1 MMVVCTQNC
10 VFVSIFVCRFADID
24 VMRAAYINQT
34 NLTTDR
40 VKCEDKTELDDH
52 VHQVKTEPDDDVH
65 QVKTEPDDDVHQV
78 KIEVRTSMTL
88 AGTFSIHTFSSEYL
102 LFFSILLKKKWTVK
116 FMSVN

>member
-40 VKCEDKTELDDH
+40 VKCEDKTE
-52 VHQVKTEPDDDVH
+52 PDDDVH

-88 AGTFSIHTFSSEYL
+88 AGTFSIHTFSFEYVL
-102 LFFSILLKKKWTVK
+102 FSLFF
-116 FMSVN
+116 

>member
-40 VKCEDKTELDDH
+40 VKCEDKTEPDDDVH
-52 VHQVKTEPDDDVH
+52 RVKTEPDDIYHQVKTEPDDH
-65 QVKTEPDDDVHQV
+65 VHQV
-78 KIEVRTSMTL
+78 KIEVRTSITS
-88 AGTFSIHTFSSEYL
+88 ACTFSRHTLFS
-102 LFFSILLKKKWTVK
+102 
-116 FMSVN
+116 

>member
-1 MMVVCTQNC
+1 
-10 VFVSIFVCRFADID
+10 
-24 VMRAAYINQT
+24 MRAAYINQK

-40 VKCEDKTELDDH
+40 VKCED
-52 VHQVKTEPDDDVH
+52 KTEPDDDVH

-102 LFFSILLKKKWTVK
+102 LFFSILLKKEMECE
-116 FMSVN
+116 MSVNSFYPRHGYYPYRFPILI